1 MSQLIWTKVPCLVL
15 CVTIPRVT
23 VPNSWTAPM
32 VFSST
37 MLICRATPHFACDT
51 CRMKKVGRHCLNASS
66 LGRVLTTIPS
76 IAQMQWPKN
85 RLRSLQSHVKLLR
98 VQPHRRRHPRETTET
113 WRRPTERQEP
123 ALGFALTIKLG
134 RPSQKILVTAQG
146 AASRPTRKF
155 PK

>member
-1 MSQLIWTKVPCLVL
+1 MFGTLCYDSQSNGTEFVD
-15 CVTIPRVT
+15 
-23 VPNSWTAPM
+23 
-32 VFSST
+32 ST
-37 MLICRATPHFACDT
+37 YGFLLNNADLQATPHFACDT

-134 RPSQKILVTAQG
+134 RQSQKILVTAQG